1 MLLGSHTLVA
11 SPQRQL
17 LRGWEMID
25 RSRIQSIDMMRGLV
39 MLIMLLD
46 HVRERFFYHM
56 QVLDPMD
63 LDETSASLFFSRF
76 AAHLCAPVFVFLTGL
91 SAWLYANPVNG
102 PARSAR
108 SFLLKRGLFLIALEV
123 TIINFSWMGSY
134 HTIWLQVIWAIGLS
148 MVVLA
153 LVSQWPKAVLALLGF
168 GIVFGHNLLT
178 PVSFQP
184 EEWGYSLWTIL
195 HDRNFLVSEGAVKI
209 KASYPVLP
217 WIGVII
223 LGYLAGPLYSKTLS
237 AEHRG
242 RLLLQLGAGCLL
254 LFIVLRGFNIYGE
267 TLDWQ
272 LYPDL
277 VTSLMS
283 ILNLTKYPPSLNY
296 LLVTLGLMFLL
307 LFVLE
312 KPQGNWTQ
320 ILVNFG
326 SAPMFF
332 YILHL
337 YVLLVLYRIVLAVCG
352 PNQGEGFGMEH
363 MGWIWLTTVFLAV
376 ALYLPTKWFSLYKK
390 RSQQAWIRYL

>member
-1 MLLGSHTLVA
+1 MPSNPVFI
-11 SPQRQL
+11 RN
-17 LRGWEMID
+17 
-25 RSRIQSIDMMRGLV
+25 RIQSIDMMRGLV

-56 QVLDPMD
+56 QVSDPMD
-63 LDETSASLFFSRF
+63 LDSTSTSLFFSRF

-91 SAWLYANPVNG
+91 SAWLYANPANG

-108 SFLLKRGLFLIALEV
+108 SFLLKRGLFLIALEITV
-123 TIINFSWMGSY
+123 INFSWMGSY

-153 LVSQWPKAVLALLGF
+153 LLSLWPKALLALLGF

-178 PVSFQP
+178 PISFQP
-184 EEWGYSLWTIL
+184 DEWGYSLWTIL
-195 HDRNFLVSEGAVKI
+195 HDRNFLVSEGVVKI

-223 LGYLAGPLYSKTLS
+223 LGYLAGPLYRKGMS
-237 AEHRG
+237 AERRG
-242 RLLLQLGAGCLL
+242 RLLLQLGASCLL
-254 LFIVLRGFNIYGE
+254 LFVLLRGFNIYGE

-277 VTSLMS
+277 ITSLMS

-307 LFVLE
+307 LFALE
-312 KPQGNWTQ
+312 KQQGNWTQ
-320 ILVNFG
+320 VLVNFG

-363 MGWIWLTTVFLAV
+363 MGWIWLTTVLLAV
-376 ALYLPTKWFSLYKK
+376 ALYYPTKWFSLYKK

>member
-1 MLLGSHTLVA
+1 MHSDQTF
-11 SPQRQL
+11 
-17 LRGWEMID
+17 I

-56 QVLDPMD
+56 QVSDPMD
-63 LDETSASLFFSRF
+63 LDITSASLFFSRF

-91 SAWLYANPVNG
+91 SAWLYANPANG

-108 SFLLKRGLFLIALEV
+108 SFLLKRGLFLITLEV
-123 TIINFSWMGSY
+123 TLINFSWMGSY

-178 PVSFQP
+178 PINVQP
-184 EEWGYSLWTIL
+184 DEWGYSLWTIL
-195 HDRNFLVSEGAVKI
+195 HDRNFLVSEGALKI

-277 VTSLMS
+277 LTSLMS

-312 KPQGNWTQ
+312 KSQGNWTQ

-337 YVLLVLYRIVLAVCG
+337 YVLLILYRIALAVFG

-363 MGWIWLTTVFLAV
+363 MGWIWLTTVLLAV

-390 RSQQAWIRYL
+390 RSQQAWIRYF

>member
-1 MLLGSHTLVA
+1 MPSNPVF
-11 SPQRQL
+11 
-17 LRGWEMID
+17 I

-56 QVLDPMD
+56 QVSDPMD
-63 LDETSASLFFSRF
+63 LDSTSTSLFFSRF

-91 SAWLYANPVNG
+91 SAWLYANPANG

-108 SFLLKRGLFLIALEV
+108 SFLLKRGLFLIALEITV
-123 TIINFSWMGSY
+123 INFSWMGSY

-153 LVSQWPKAVLALLGF
+153 LLSLWPKALLALLGF

-178 PVSFQP
+178 PISFQP
-184 EEWGYSLWTIL
+184 DEWGYSLWTIL

-223 LGYLAGPLYSKTLS
+223 LGYLAGPLYSKTIS

-242 RLLLQLGAGCLL
+242 RLLLQLGASCLL
-254 LFIVLRGFNIYGE
+254 LFVLLRGFNIYGE

-277 VTSLMS
+277 ISTLMS

-307 LFVLE
+307 LFALE
-312 KPQGNWTQ
+312 KQQGNWTQ
-320 ILVNFG
+320 VLVNFG

-363 MGWIWLTTVFLAV
+363 MGWIWLTTVLLAV
-376 ALYLPTKWFSLYKK
+376 ALYYPTKWFSLYKK

>member
-1 MLLGSHTLVA
+1 MHSDQTF
-11 SPQRQL
+11 
-17 LRGWEMID
+17 I

-91 SAWLYANPVNG
+91 SAWLYANPANG

-123 TIINFSWMGSY
+123 TLINFSWMGSY

-153 LVSQWPKAVLALLGF
+153 LVSQWPKALLALLGF
-168 GIVFGHNLLT
+168 AIVFGHNLLT
-178 PVSFQP
+178 PISFQP
-184 EEWGYSLWTIL
+184 KEWGYSLWTIL

-223 LGYLAGPLYSKTLS
+223 LGYLAGPLYSRSMS

-337 YVLLVLYRIVLAVCG
+337 YVLLVLYRIVLALCG

-363 MGWIWLTTVFLAV
+363 MGWIWLTTVLLAV

>member
-1 MLLGSHTLVA
+1 MHSDQA
-11 SPQRQL
+11 F
-17 LRGWEMID
+17 I

-312 KPQGNWTQ
+312 KPQGKWTQ

-363 MGWIWLTTVFLAV
+363 MGWIWLTTVLLAV

-390 RSQQAWIRYL
+390 RSQQAWVRYL

>member
-1 MLLGSHTLVA
+1 
-11 SPQRQL
+11 
-17 LRGWEMID
+17 
-25 RSRIQSIDMMRGLV
+25 
-39 MLIMLLD
+39 
-46 HVRERFFYHM
+46 
-56 QVLDPMD
+56 MD

-223 LGYLAGPLYSKTLS
+223 LGYLAGPLYSKTMS

-363 MGWIWLTTVFLAV
+363 MGWIWLTTVLLAV

>member
-1 MLLGSHTLVA
+1 MHSDQA
-11 SPQRQL
+11 F
-17 LRGWEMID
+17 I

-46 HVRERFFYHM
+46 HVRERFFYHL
-56 QVLDPMD
+56 QVSDPMD
-63 LDETSASLFFSRF
+63 LDSTSAGLFFSRF

-91 SAWLYANPVNG
+91 SAWLYANPADG

-123 TIINFSWMGSY
+123 TVINFSWMGSY
-134 HTIWLQVIWAIGLS
+134 HTLWLQVIWAIGLS
-148 MVVLA
+148 MVLLA
-153 LVSQWPKAVLALLGF
+153 LLLQWPKALLALLGF

-184 EEWGYSLWTIL
+184 DEWGYSLWTIL

-223 LGYLAGPLYSKTLS
+223 LGYLAGPLYSKNMS

-242 RLLLQLGAGCLL
+242 GLLLQVGAGCLL
-254 LFIVLRGFNIYGE
+254 LFVLLRGFNIYGE

-296 LLVTLGLMFLL
+296 LLVTLGLMFVL
-307 LFVLE
+307 LFALE
-312 KPQGNWTQ
+312 KSQGNWTQ
-320 ILVNFG
+320 VLVNFG

-337 YVLLVLYRIVLAVCG
+337 YVLLVLYQIVLALVG
-352 PNQGEGFGMEH
+352 PNQGELFAVDH
-363 MGWIWLTTVFLAV
+363 LGWIWLITALLAAV
-376 ALYLPTKWFSLYKK
+376 LYYPTKWFSLYKK

>member
-1 MLLGSHTLVA
+1 MPSDV
-11 SPQRQL
+11 
-17 LRGWEMID
+17 RGCEMII

-56 QVLDPMD
+56 QVSDPMD
-63 LDETSASLFFSRF
+63 LDITSASLFFSRF

-91 SAWLYANPVNG
+91 SAWLYANPANG

-123 TIINFSWMGSY
+123 TLINFSWMGSY

-178 PVSFQP
+178 PINFQP
-184 EEWGYSLWTIL
+184 DEWGYSLWTIL
-195 HDRNFLVSEGAVKI
+195 HDRNFLVSEGALKI

-277 VTSLMS
+277 LTSLMS

-312 KPQGNWTQ
+312 KSQGNWTQ

-337 YVLLVLYRIVLAVCG
+337 YVLLVLYRIALAVCG
-352 PNQGEGFGMEH
+352 PNQGESFGMEH
-363 MGWIWLTTVFLAV
+363 MGWIWLTTVLLAV
-376 ALYLPTKWFSLYKK
+376 VLYLPTKWFSLYKK
-390 RSQQAWIRYL
+390 RSQQAWIRYF

>member
-1 MLLGSHTLVA
+1 MPSDV
-11 SPQRQL
+11 
-17 LRGWEMID
+17 RGCEMII

-56 QVLDPMD
+56 QVSDPMD
-63 LDETSASLFFSRF
+63 LDITSASLFFSRF

-91 SAWLYANPVNG
+91 SAWLYANPANG

-123 TIINFSWMGSY
+123 TLINFSWMGSY

-178 PVSFQP
+178 PINVQP
-184 EEWGYSLWTIL
+184 DEWGYSLWTIL
-195 HDRNFLVSEGAVKI
+195 HDRNFLVSEGALKI

-277 VTSLMS
+277 LTSLMS

-312 KPQGNWTQ
+312 KSQGNWTQ

-337 YVLLVLYRIVLAVCG
+337 YVLLVLYRIALAVCG
-352 PNQGEGFGMEH
+352 PNQGESFGMEH
-363 MGWIWLTTVFLAV
+363 MGWIWLTTVLLAV

-390 RSQQAWIRYL
+390 RSQQAWIRYF

>member
-1 MLLGSHTLVA
+1 MHSDQTF
-11 SPQRQL
+11 
-17 LRGWEMID
+17 I

-91 SAWLYANPVNG
+91 SAWLYANPANG

-337 YVLLVLYRIVLAVCG
+337 YVLLVLYRIVLAVRG

-363 MGWIWLTTVFLAV
+363 MGWIWLTTVLLAV
-376 ALYLPTKWFSLYKK
+376 ALYLPTKWFSVQK

>member
-1 MLLGSHTLVA
+1 MHSDQA
-11 SPQRQL
+11 F
-17 LRGWEMID
+17 I

-363 MGWIWLTTVFLAV
+363 MGWIWLTTVLLAV

>member
-1 MLLGSHTLVA
+1 MHSDQA
-11 SPQRQL
+11 F
-17 LRGWEMID
+17 I

-195 HDRNFLVSEGAVKI
+195 HDRNLLVSEGAVKI

-363 MGWIWLTTVFLAV
+363 MGWIWLTTVLLAV

-390 RSQQAWIRYL
+390 SSQQAWIRYL

>member
-1 MLLGSHTLVA
+1 MPSDV
-11 SPQRQL
+11 
-17 LRGWEMID
+17 RGCEMII

-56 QVLDPMD
+56 QVSDPMD
-63 LDETSASLFFSRF
+63 LDITSASLFFSRF

-91 SAWLYANPVNG
+91 SAWLYANPANG

-123 TIINFSWMGSY
+123 TLINFSWMGSY

-178 PVSFQP
+178 PINVQP
-184 EEWGYSLWTIL
+184 DEWGYSLWTIL
-195 HDRNFLVSEGAVKI
+195 HDRNFLVSEGALKI

-223 LGYLAGPLYSKTLS
+223 LGYLAGPLYSKRMS

-242 RLLLQLGAGCLL
+242 TLLLQLGASCLV
-254 LFIVLRGFNIYGE
+254 LFVLLRGFNIYGE

-277 VTSLMS
+277 VTTLMS

-337 YVLLVLYRIVLAVCG
+337 YVLLILYRIALAVFG

-363 MGWIWLTTVFLAV
+363 MGWIWLTTVLLAV

-390 RSQQAWIRYL
+390 RSQQAWIRYF

>member
-1 MLLGSHTLVA
+1 MHSDQA
-11 SPQRQL
+11 F
-17 LRGWEMID
+17 I

-283 ILNLTKYPPSLNY
+283 ILNLTKYPPSLNF

-312 KPQGNWTQ
+312 KPQGKWTQ

-363 MGWIWLTTVFLAV
+363 MGWIWLTTVLLAV

-390 RSQQAWIRYL
+390 RSQQAWVRYL

>member
-1 MLLGSHTLVA
+1 MHSDQA
-11 SPQRQL
+11 F
-17 LRGWEMID
+17 I

-46 HVRERFFYHM
+46 HVRERFFYHL
-56 QVLDPMD
+56 QVSDPMD
-63 LDETSASLFFSRF
+63 LDITSTSLFFSRF

-91 SAWLYANPVNG
+91 SAWLYANPANG
-102 PARSAR
+102 PVRSAR
-108 SFLLKRGLFLIALEV
+108 SFLIKRGLFLIALEWIV
-123 TIINFSWMGSY
+123 LPFAWMGSY
-134 HTIWLQVIWAIGLS
+134 DTIWLQVIWAIGLS

-153 LVSQWPKAVLALLGF
+153 LISQWPKAVLALLGF

-178 PVSFQP
+178 PINFQP
-184 EEWGYSLWTIL
+184 DEWGYTLWTIL
-195 HDRNFLVSEGAVKI
+195 HDRNYLVSEGAIKI

-223 LGYLAGPLYSKTLS
+223 LGYLAGPLYSKGIS
-237 AEHRG
+237 AERRG
-242 RLLLQLGAGCLL
+242 TLLLQIAASCLV
-254 LFIVLRGFNIYGE
+254 LFVLLRGFNLYGE

-272 LYPDL
+272 FYPDL
-277 VTSLMS
+277 ITTLMS
-283 ILNLTKYPPSLNY
+283 ILNLTKYPPSLNF

-312 KPQGNWTQ
+312 KPQGKWTQ

-332 YILHL
+332 YLLHL
-337 YVLLVLYRIVLAVCG
+337 YVLLVLHWILVSLFG
-352 PNQGEGFGMEH
+352 PNQGDRFGMEH
-363 MGWIWLTTVFLAV
+363 MGWIWLTTVLLAV
-376 ALYLPTKWFSLYKK
+376 ALYYPTKQFSLYKK

>member
-1 MLLGSHTLVA
+1 MHSDQTF
-11 SPQRQL
+11 
-17 LRGWEMID
+17 I

-363 MGWIWLTTVFLAV
+363 MGWIWLTTVLLAV

>member
-1 MLLGSHTLVA
+1 MHSDQA
-11 SPQRQL
+11 F
-17 LRGWEMID
+17 I

-46 HVRERFFYHM
+46 HVRERFFYHL
-56 QVLDPMD
+56 QVSDPMD
-63 LDETSASLFFSRF
+63 LDITSTSLFFSRF

-91 SAWLYANPVNG
+91 SAWLYANPANG
-102 PARSAR
+102 PVRSAR
-108 SFLLKRGLFLIALEV
+108 SFLLKRGLFLIALEWIV
-123 TIINFSWMGSY
+123 LPFAWMGSY
-134 HTIWLQVIWAIGLS
+134 DTIWLQVIWAIGLS

-153 LVSQWPKAVLALLGF
+153 LVSQWPKAVLALMGF
-168 GIVFGHNLLT
+168 GIMFGHNLLT
-178 PVSFQP
+178 PINFQP
-184 EEWGYSLWTIL
+184 DEWGYTLWTIL
-195 HDRNFLVSEGAVKI
+195 HDRNYLVSEGAIKI

-223 LGYLAGPLYSKTLS
+223 LGYLAGPLYSKGIS
-237 AEHRG
+237 AERRG
-242 RLLLQLGAGCLL
+242 TLLLQIAASCLV
-254 LFIVLRGFNIYGE
+254 LFVLLRGFNLYGE

-277 VTSLMS
+277 LTTLMS
-283 ILNLTKYPPSLNY
+283 ILNLTKYPPSLNF

-312 KPQGNWTQ
+312 KPQGKWTQ

-332 YILHL
+332 YLLHL
-337 YVLLVLYRIVLAVCG
+337 YVLLVLHWILVSLFG
-352 PNQGEGFGMEH
+352 PNQGDRFGMEH
-363 MGWIWLTTVFLAV
+363 MGWIWLTTVLLAA
-376 ALYLPTKWFSLYKK
+376 ALYYPTKQLSLYKK

>member
-1 MLLGSHTLVA
+1 MPSDV
-11 SPQRQL
+11 
-17 LRGWEMID
+17 RGCEMII

-56 QVLDPMD
+56 QVSDPMD
-63 LDETSASLFFSRF
+63 LDITSASLFFSRF

-91 SAWLYANPVNG
+91 SAWLYANPANG

-108 SFLLKRGLFLIALEV
+108 SFLLKRGLFLITLEV
-123 TIINFSWMGSY
+123 TLINFSWMGSY

-178 PVSFQP
+178 PINVQP
-184 EEWGYSLWTIL
+184 DEWGYSLWTIL
-195 HDRNFLVSEGAVKI
+195 HDRNFLVSEGALKI

-277 VTSLMS
+277 LTSLMS

-312 KPQGNWTQ
+312 KSQGNWTQ

-337 YVLLVLYRIVLAVCG
+337 YVLLVLYRIALAVCG
-352 PNQGEGFGMEH
+352 PNQGESFGMEH
-363 MGWIWLTTVFLAV
+363 MGWIWLTTVLLAV

-390 RSQQAWIRYL
+390 RSQQAWIRYF

>member
-1 MLLGSHTLVA
+1 MHSDQA
-11 SPQRQL
+11 F
-17 LRGWEMID
+17 I

-153 LVSQWPKAVLALLGF
+153 LVSQWPKAVLTLLGF

-178 PVSFQP
+178 PFSFQP

-337 YVLLVLYRIVLAVCG
+337 YVLLVLYRIVLALCG

-363 MGWIWLTTVFLAV
+363 MGWIWLTTVLLAV

>member
-1 MLLGSHTLVA
+1 MHSDQTF
-11 SPQRQL
+11 
-17 LRGWEMID
+17 I

-63 LDETSASLFFSRF
+63 LNETSTSLFFSRF

-91 SAWLYANPVNG
+91 SAWLYANPANG

-123 TIINFSWMGSY
+123 TLINFSWMGSY

-168 GIVFGHNLLT
+168 AIVFGHNLLT
-178 PVSFQP
+178 PINFQP
-184 EEWGYSLWTIL
+184 EEWGYTLWTIL
-195 HDRNFLVSEGAVKI
+195 HDRNFIVSEGAVKI

-223 LGYLAGPLYSKTLS
+223 LGYLAGPLYSRSMS

-254 LFIVLRGFNIYGE
+254 LFVVLRGFNIYGE

-277 VTSLMS
+277 LTSLMS

-312 KPQGNWTQ
+312 KSQGNWTQ

-337 YVLLVLYRIVLAVCG
+337 YVLLVLYRIALAVCG

-363 MGWIWLTTVFLAV
+363 MGWIWLTTVLLAV

>member
-1 MLLGSHTLVA
+1 MHSDQA
-11 SPQRQL
+11 F
-17 LRGWEMID
+17 I

-153 LVSQWPKAVLALLGF
+153 LVSQWPKAVLALLCF

-363 MGWIWLTTVFLAV
+363 MGWIWLTTVLLAV

>member
-1 MLLGSHTLVA
+1 MLSNSMG
-11 SPQRQL
+11 
-17 LRGWEMID
+17 GEMTI

-63 LDETSASLFFSRF
+63 LDATSTSLFFSRF

-91 SAWLYANPVNG
+91 SAWLYANPAQG
-102 PARSAR
+102 PARSPR

-123 TIINFSWMGSY
+123 SIINFSWMGSY
-134 HTIWLQVIWAIGLS
+134 QTIWLQVIWAIGVS

-153 LVSQWPKAVLALLGF
+153 LLSQWPKAVLALLGF

-184 EEWGYSLWTIL
+184 GEWGYSLWTIL

-223 LGYLAGPLYSKTLS
+223 LGYLAGPLYSKTMS
-237 AEHRG
+237 AQHRG

-254 LFIVLRGFNIYGE
+254 LFVVLRGFNIYGE

-277 VTSLMS
+277 TTSLMS

-307 LFVLE
+307 LFALE
-312 KPQGNWTQ
+312 KPQGNWRQ

-363 MGWIWLTTVFLAV
+363 MGWIWLTTVLLAV
-376 ALYLPTKWFSLYKK
+376 ALYHPTKWFSLYKK

>member
-91 SAWLYANPVNG
+91 SAWLYANPANG

-153 LVSQWPKAVLALLGF
+153 LVSQWPIAVLALLGF

-363 MGWIWLTTVFLAV
+363 MGWIWLTTVLLAV

>member
-1 MLLGSHTLVA
+1 MHSDQA
-11 SPQRQL
+11 F
-17 LRGWEMID
+17 I

-91 SAWLYANPVNG
+91 SAWLYANPANG

-108 SFLLKRGLFLIALEV
+108 GFLLKRGLFLIALEV

-168 GIVFGHNLLT
+168 SIVFGHNLLT

-184 EEWGYSLWTIL
+184 DEWGYSLWTIL

-223 LGYLAGPLYSKTLS
+223 LGYLAGPLYSKTMS

-277 VTSLMS
+277 LTSLMS

-307 LFVLE
+307 LFTLE
-312 KPQGNWTQ
+312 KQQGNWTQ
-320 ILVNFG
+320 VLVNFG

-337 YVLLVLYRIVLAVCG
+337 YVLLVLYRIVLAVYG
-352 PNQGEGFGMEH
+352 PNQGVGFGMEH
-363 MGWIWLTTVFLAV
+363 MGWIWLTSVLLAA
-376 ALYLPTKWFSLYKK
+376 ALYYPTKQFSLYKK

>member
-1 MLLGSHTLVA
+1 MHSDQTF
-11 SPQRQL
+11 
-17 LRGWEMID
+17 I

-76 AAHLCAPVFVFLTGL
+76 SAHLCAPVFVFLTGL
-91 SAWLYANPVNG
+91 SAWLYANPANG

-153 LVSQWPKAVLALLGF
+153 LLSQWPKAVLALLGF
-168 GIVFGHNLLT
+168 AIVFGHNLLT

-184 EEWGYSLWTIL
+184 DEWGYSLWTIL
-195 HDRNFLVSEGAVKI
+195 HDRNFLVSEGVVKI

-223 LGYLAGPLYSKTLS
+223 LGYLAGPLYSRSMS
-237 AEHRG
+237 AERRG

-363 MGWIWLTTVFLAV
+363 MGWIWLTTVLLAV

>member
-1 MLLGSHTLVA
+1 MPSNPVF
-11 SPQRQL
+11 
-17 LRGWEMID
+17 I

-56 QVLDPMD
+56 QVSDPMD
-63 LDETSASLFFSRF
+63 LDSTSTSLFFSRF

-91 SAWLYANPVNG
+91 SAWLYANPANG

-108 SFLLKRGLFLIALEV
+108 SFLLKRGLFLIALEITV
-123 TIINFSWMGSY
+123 INFSWMGSY

-153 LVSQWPKAVLALLGF
+153 LLSLWPKALLALLGF

-178 PVSFQP
+178 PISFQP
-184 EEWGYSLWTIL
+184 DEWGYSLWTIL
-195 HDRNFLVSEGAVKI
+195 HDRNFLVSEGVVKI

-223 LGYLAGPLYSKTLS
+223 LGYLAGPLYRKGMS
-237 AEHRG
+237 AERRG
-242 RLLLQLGAGCLL
+242 RLLLQLGASCLL
-254 LFIVLRGFNIYGE
+254 LFVLLRGFNIYGE

-277 VTSLMS
+277 ITSLMS

-307 LFVLE
+307 LFALE
-312 KPQGNWTQ
+312 KQQGNWTQ
-320 ILVNFG
+320 VLVNFG

-363 MGWIWLTTVFLAV
+363 MGWIWLTTVLLAV
-376 ALYLPTKWFSLYKK
+376 ALYYPTKWFSLYKK

>member
-1 MLLGSHTLVA
+1 MHSDQA
-11 SPQRQL
+11 F
-17 LRGWEMID
+17 I

-91 SAWLYANPVNG
+91 SAWLYANPANG

-168 GIVFGHNLLT
+168 GVVFGHNLLT
-178 PVSFQP
+178 PINLQP
-184 EEWGYSLWTIL
+184 DEWGYTLWTIL

-223 LGYLAGPLYSKTLS
+223 LGYLAGPLYSKTMS

-277 VTSLMS
+277 LTSLMS

-307 LFVLE
+307 LFTLE
-312 KPQGNWTQ
+312 KQQGNWTVV
-320 ILVNFG
+320 LVNFG

-337 YVLLVLYRIVLAVCG
+337 YVLLVLYRIVLAVYG
-352 PNQGEGFGMEH
+352 PNQAEGFGMEH
-363 MGWIWLTTVFLAV
+363 MGWIWLTSVLLAA
-376 ALYLPTKWFSLYKK
+376 ALYYPTKQFSLYKK

>member
-1 MLLGSHTLVA
+1 MPSNPVFI
-11 SPQRQL
+11 RN
-17 LRGWEMID
+17 
-25 RSRIQSIDMMRGLV
+25 RIQSIDMMRGLV

-56 QVLDPMD
+56 QVSDPMD
-63 LDETSASLFFSRF
+63 LDSTSTSLFFSRF

-91 SAWLYANPVNG
+91 SAWLYANPANG

-108 SFLLKRGLFLIALEV
+108 SFLLKRGLFLIALEITV
-123 TIINFSWMGSY
+123 INFSWMGSY

-153 LVSQWPKAVLALLGF
+153 LLSLWPKALLALLGF

-178 PVSFQP
+178 PISFQP
-184 EEWGYSLWTIL
+184 DEWGYSLWTIL
-195 HDRNFLVSEGAVKI
+195 HDRNFLVSEGVVKI

-223 LGYLAGPLYSKTLS
+223 LGYLAGPLYRKGMS
-237 AEHRG
+237 AERRG
-242 RLLLQLGAGCLL
+242 RLLLQLGASCLL
-254 LFIVLRGFNIYGE
+254 LFVLLRGFNIYGE

-277 VTSLMS
+277 ITSLMS

-307 LFVLE
+307 LFALE
-312 KPQGNWTQ
+312 KQQGNWTQ
-320 ILVNFG
+320 VLVNFG

-337 YVLLVLYRIVLAVCG
+337 YVFLVLYRIVLAVCG

-363 MGWIWLTTVFLAV
+363 MGWIWLTTVLLAV
-376 ALYLPTKWFSLYKK
+376 ALYYPTKWFSLYKK

>member
-1 MLLGSHTLVA
+1 MPSDV
-11 SPQRQL
+11 
-17 LRGWEMID
+17 RGCEMII

-56 QVLDPMD
+56 QVSDPMD
-63 LDETSASLFFSRF
+63 LDITSASLFFSRF

-91 SAWLYANPVNG
+91 SAWLYANPANG

-123 TIINFSWMGSY
+123 TLINFSWMGSY
-134 HTIWLQVIWAIGLS
+134 NTIWLQVIWAIGLS

-153 LVSQWPKAVLALLGF
+153 LVSQWPKAVLAVLGF

-178 PVSFQP
+178 PINFQP
-184 EEWGYSLWTIL
+184 DEWGYSLWTIL
-195 HDRNFLVSEGAVKI
+195 HDRNFLVSEGALKI

-277 VTSLMS
+277 LTSLMS

-312 KPQGNWTQ
+312 KSQGNWTQ

-337 YVLLVLYRIVLAVCG
+337 YVLLVLYRIALAVCG
-352 PNQGEGFGMEH
+352 PNQGESFGMEH
-363 MGWIWLTTVFLAV
+363 MGWIWLTTVLLAV

-390 RSQQAWIRYL
+390 RSQQAWIRYF

>member
-1 MLLGSHTLVA
+1 MPSDV
-11 SPQRQL
+11 
-17 LRGWEMID
+17 RGCEMII

-63 LDETSASLFFSRF
+63 LDSTSGGLFFSRF

-91 SAWLYANPVNG
+91 SAWLYANPANG
-102 PARSAR
+102 PVRSAR
-108 SFLLKRGLFLIALEV
+108 GFLLKRGLFLIALEV

-134 HTIWLQVIWAIGLS
+134 HTLWLQVIWAIGLS

-153 LVSQWPKAVLALLGF
+153 LVSQWPKAVLAALGF

-184 EEWGYSLWTIL
+184 DEWGYTLWTIL
-195 HDRNFLVSEGAVKI
+195 HDRNYLVSEGAIKI

-223 LGYLAGPLYSKTLS
+223 LGYLAGPLYSKS
-237 AEHRG
+237 MSVEHRG
-242 RLLLQLGAGCLL
+242 RLLLQLGASCLV
-254 LFIVLRGFNIYGE
+254 LFVLLRGFNLYGE

-277 VTSLMS
+277 VTTLMS

-307 LFVLE
+307 LFALE
-312 KPQGNWTQ
+312 KLQGNWTQ
-320 ILVNFG
+320 VLVNFG

-363 MGWIWLTTVFLAV
+363 MGWIWLTTVLLAV
-376 ALYLPTKWFSLYKK
+376 ALYYPTKQFSLYKK

>member
-1 MLLGSHTLVA
+1 MHSDQTF
-11 SPQRQL
+11 
-17 LRGWEMID
+17 I

-91 SAWLYANPVNG
+91 SAWLYANPANG

-153 LVSQWPKAVLALLGF
+153 LLSQWPKAVLALLGF
-168 GIVFGHNLLT
+168 AIVFGHNLLT

-184 EEWGYSLWTIL
+184 DEWGYSLWTIL
-195 HDRNFLVSEGAVKI
+195 HDRNFLVSEGVVKI

-223 LGYLAGPLYSKTLS
+223 LGYLAGPLYSRSMS
-237 AEHRG
+237 AERRG

-363 MGWIWLTTVFLAV
+363 MGWIWLTTVLLAV

>member
-1 MLLGSHTLVA
+1 MHSDQTF
-11 SPQRQL
+11 
-17 LRGWEMID
+17 I

-76 AAHLCAPVFVFLTGL
+76 SAHLCAPVFVFLTGL

-153 LVSQWPKAVLALLGF
+153 LLSQWPKAVLALLGF

-363 MGWIWLTTVFLAV
+363 MGWIWLTTVLLAV